1 MIKKI
6 LSNVILLLFFLFII
20 ALAFYYYNEIQK
32 EKISENKIKI
42 VVTVGAIGGLLKE
55 IGGLRVE
62 IINLAKGEHAHEV
75 QILPSDLKTIKDAK
89 IIFKIGYKLDDWVD
103 KLAKENNISIKQL
116 DKNVDLIK
124 SKNIVNPHYWLSLKN
139 LKGIAK
145 DIYITLV
152 DIDPNYSEY
161 YFKNYQKFLVK
172 LDELK
177 NYEEN
182 FKNIKNKKIIVT
194 HSALDYLAQELN
206 LKIVGYL
213 KTEEGRD
220 LSVKEFYNLVN
231 LIKKENVKIIIAEKG
246 FITESVRQFAKIYNL
261 KLVEIDPLEVMNLEK
276 ENIIDIMKDN
286 LEKIYKSMI

>member
-6 LSNVILLLFFLFII
+6 LSNVILLLSFLFII

-62 IINLAKGEHAHEV
+62 IINLAKGAHAHEV